1 MKNLRTITLALFLMT
16 MNSVVFS
23 TPMIEADPS
32 SSAMIGESLES
43 STGIKGSLSISE
55 TDLTINFTST
65 SELNAVHSALSE
77 AFNDNS
83 PSFRGGKEVAL
94 FKKASPSVVLILTES
109 GSGTGSLIT
118 DSGHIITNWHVV
130 ENAEYVNVAFRP
142 YDVSQEVYAEKS
154 YVARVLKIDEVAD
167 LALIKL
173 NSVPAG
179 RTPLTIDDS
188 GVEIGEDV
196 IASGHPHGYTWTMTK
211 GIVTGLRS
219 DHNWR
224 YDVGLQHYADVI
236 QTQTPINPG
245 NSGGPLFN
253 DYMEIVGVNSFGGQ
267 GESTNFAVS
276 ASSLMEFLDR
286 GDSRY
291 APVIP
296 GTTAMQK
303 FTGGCDG
310 IKFVGEPWA
319 SEDSRNTM
327 SLVDITC
334 DGKAE
339 AILSMAVDESSNR
352 LMIDTNGDGNI
363 DVTLLDTNGDVAW
376 DMSFYDVDSD
386 GESEIVAYHG
396 DEGMPQQFESYGRFQ
411 SRFSN

>member
-1 MKNLRTITLALFLMT
+1 MKSALKFTLILSYISISSMA
-16 MNSVVFS
+16 FS
-23 TPMIEADPS
+23 SPMIDAKS
-32 SSAMIGESLES
+32 SHNTMMGKSFEV
-43 STGIKGSLSISE
+43 STGLSGALTISE
-55 TDLTINFTST
+55 TDVSVSFSSPSN
-65 SELNAVHSALSE
+65 LNALHSVLSE
-77 AFNDNS
+77 PLNEDT

-94 FKKASPSVVLILTES
+94 FKKASPSVVLILTET
-109 GSGTGSLIT
+109 GSGTGSLIS

-130 ENAEYVNVAFRP
+130 EDAEYVNVIFRP

-154 YVARVLKIDEVAD
+154 YVAKVLRIDEVSD

-173 NSVPAG
+173 SSVPAG
-179 RTPLTIDDS
+179 RTPLTIGDS

-196 IASGHPHGYTWTMTK
+196 IAIGHPHGYTWTMTK

-219 DHNWR
+219 DHNWQ

-276 ASSLMEFLDR
+276 ADSLMEFLDR
-286 GDSRY
+286 DNSRY
-291 APVIP
+291 ASVIP
-296 GTTAMQK
+296 GTKAMQE
-303 FTGGCDG
+303 FTGGCDAIG
-310 IKFVGEPWA
+310 FVGEPWL
-319 SEDSRNTM
+319 SEDGMETLT
-327 SLVDITC
+327 LVDVTC

-339 AILSMAVDESSNR
+339 AMLSMAADKSSNR

-363 DVTLLDTNGDVAW
+363 DVTLLDTNGDVEW
-376 DMSFYDVDSD
+376 DLSFYDVDSD
-386 GESEIVAYHG
+386 GDSEIVAYHG